1 MRMSFKGMSYK
12 GGVSNHKD
20 KVDDV
25 LKLNNRAR
33 KKLADARRVIVSK
46 YYLEGLSHSEIAEK
60 VKTEL
65 GVPTCSI
72 ATVNTDIK
80 KIREEWKGER
90 ITNYDEL
97 VAVQVKRHMQTR
109 REALEGYKRS
119 ITEEQQRDRRIVT
132 PDGSEETPTSRI
144 EQTRDKKE
152 FGGDP
157 RFLEIVH
164 KVDCEMNKLL
174 GAYPAEKKEISGDVS
189 FGQFL
194 MESGIITDE
203 EEVE

>member
-1 MRMSFKGMSYK
+1 MRMSLKGMSYK
-12 GGVSNHKD
+12 GGAGNHKD
-20 KVDDV
+20 KVDNV
-25 LKLNNRAR
+25 LKLNNRTR
-33 KKLADARRVIVSK
+33 KKLADARRVVVSK
-46 YYLEGLSHSEIAEK
+46 YYLEGYSHSEIAEK
-60 VKTEL
+60 AKSEL
-65 GVPTCSI
+65 GLPTCSTG
-72 ATVNTDIK
+72 TVWADIK
-80 KIREEWKGER
+80 KIREEWKEER

-97 VAVQVKRHMQTR
+97 VAVQLKRHMQTR

-164 KVDCEMNKLL
+164 KVDCEVNKLL

-194 MESGIITDE
+194 MESGIISDE
-203 EEVE
+203 EEEE